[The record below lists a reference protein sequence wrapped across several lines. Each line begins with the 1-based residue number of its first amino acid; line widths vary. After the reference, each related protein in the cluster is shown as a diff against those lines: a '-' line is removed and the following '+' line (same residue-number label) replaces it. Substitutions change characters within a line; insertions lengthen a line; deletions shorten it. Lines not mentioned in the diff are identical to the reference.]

1 MCSRETVIGRYC
13 REESV
18 FNWIERKDNF
28 SKYSVHINI
37 SYPIL
42 LFIDVK
48 ATSKQEFQHWNSNYR
63 VYALTGTCASCLFFF
78 FCIRIKLYHFPLLFS
93 FQPSLMSHHALPQ
106 IQDLY
111 FPWLLLHEYLYVHVY
126 SNHDLHSL
134 YNVTCMSIFPEM
146 TTGTR

>member
-1 MCSRETVIGRYC
+1 MIGRYC

-48 ATSKQEFQHWNSNYR
+48 AASKQEFQHWNSNYR
-63 VYALTGTCASCLFFF
+63 VYALTGTCTSFLLLLFFFFF
-78 FCIRIKLYHFPLLFS
+78 FCIRIKLYHFPPLFS
-93 FQPSLMSHHALPQ
+93 FQPSLMPHHALPQ
-106 IQDLY
+106 IHGLY
-111 FPWLLLHEYLYVHVY
+111 LLNSFIYMIVYIPPYLKPTCSVHIMLLILIY
-126 SNHDLHSL
+126 
-134 YNVTCMSIFPEM
+134 I
-146 TTGTR
+146 